1 MKRLVCAYLWLLV
14 GTASAQILS
23 FDCRVQ
29 YQKNGELGH
38 RSVNLDYQKNTLLTV
53 KIDGQ
58 PVYKF
63 NLVGKTITTSVDSER
78 IQIEFQTNQ
87 TVWRSNFRDRDFGTG
102 LCVKSS
108 P

>member
-1 MKRLVCAYLWLLV
+1 MRRLVCAYLWLLV
-14 GTASAQILS
+14 GTASAQTLS

-38 RSVNLDYQKNTLLTV
+38 RRVNLDYQKNILLTV
-53 KIDGQ
+53 KIDEQ
-58 PVYKF
+58 PVYTF

-78 IQIEFQTNQ
+78 IQIEFKTNQ

-102 LCVKSS
+102 LCVGLKQ
-108 P
+108 